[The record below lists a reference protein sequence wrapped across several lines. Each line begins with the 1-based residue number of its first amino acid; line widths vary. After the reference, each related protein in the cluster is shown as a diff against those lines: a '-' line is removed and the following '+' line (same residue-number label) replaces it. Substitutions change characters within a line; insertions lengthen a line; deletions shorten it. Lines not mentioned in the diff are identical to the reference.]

1 MQGTLD
7 RFEMKKEVVNVL
19 KGPRGNDFLKCFMD
33 MSLREASKICLISFS
48 TLKLAKRL
56 NNIQEWSFHELR
68 AGRLHPSKWQE
79 IRDFRELMMEDDY
92 FKNVRF
98 LLVQACKRG
107 QLHQKVSG
115 ATPPAPPDAFKQ
127 AADLDA
133 KKNNTQ
139 QPLTVAGMPQPEQ
152 QQRVWNVFTSLNHQ
166 LQERR
171 FNHQVVMQALNL
183 QQAQMAR
190 LATLAQEA
198 SQIVG
203 TLPPA
208 VDMSRVVK
216 VCLTDRVFASKPI
229 PTAAETIQQPIPG
242 DVQPSA
248 VQAILMP
255 PKKSFADAT
264 EQVTP
269 EKLLGPADGSCL
281 FKTARPREI
290 NQPPRQGVYRET
302 PPKDAKS
309 RMVQAREWMITGDM
323 MFASVPK
330 TLTSEDVRLFWKHAY
345 DLMKTPVY
353 IYTGP
358 EDYLQT
364 RYGLAQYGMESV
376 LVPGPDCQGWPE
388 IEPITEWG
396 WLLTMGLAQ

>member
-1 MQGTLD
+1 MLD
-7 RFEMKKEVVNVL
+7 RFETKKEIVNLL
-19 KGPRGNDFLKCFMD
+19 KGPRGHDFLRCFMD
-33 MSLREASKICLISFS
+33 MSLREASKICMISFS

-79 IRDFRELMMEDDY
+79 IREFRDLMMEDDY
-92 FKNVRF
+92 FKNVRGV
-98 LLVQACKRG
+98 LVQASKRG

-115 ATPPAPPDAFKQ
+115 APPPAPPDAFRQ
-127 AADLDA
+127 AAVQDA
-133 KKNNTQ
+133 KKNKSP
-139 QPLTVAGMPQPEQ
+139 PLTVAGLPVPVQ
-152 QQRVWNVFTSLNHQ
+152 QERVWNVFTSLNQ
-166 LQERR
+166 IQQDRR
-171 FNHQVVMQALNL
+171 FNHQVVMQAVNL
-183 QQAQMAR
+183 QQAQMSRLVMLTEEAR
-190 LATLAQEA
+190 
-198 SQIVG
+198 QIVAS
-203 TLPPA
+203 LPPA
-208 VDMSRVVK
+208 PDMSRAVK
-216 VCLTDRVFASKPI
+216 VCFADPVFVSKPI
-229 PTAAETIQQPIPG
+229 PTAAEKIQLPIPG

-255 PKKSFADAT
+255 PKKPFADAT
-264 EQVTP
+264 QQVTP
-269 EKLLGPADGSCL
+269 EKLMGPADGSCL

-290 NQPPRQGVYRET
+290 NQPPRPGVYRET

-309 RMVQAREWMITGDM
+309 RMVQAREWMISGDM

-388 IEPITEWG
+388 IEPITDWG